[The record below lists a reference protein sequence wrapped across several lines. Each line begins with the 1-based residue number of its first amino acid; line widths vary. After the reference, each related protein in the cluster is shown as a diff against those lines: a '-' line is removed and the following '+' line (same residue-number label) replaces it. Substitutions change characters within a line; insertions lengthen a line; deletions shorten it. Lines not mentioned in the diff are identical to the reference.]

1 MKIFFKTLFLG
12 LPLLFIQYAMLNAA
26 FALMTAASDVEFM
39 FGILLIALLLY
50 LNVKIVNEVATHFFI
65 KPKKEEN
72 NENTSV

>member
-12 LPLLFIQYAMLNAA
+12 PPLLFSQYAVLNAA
-26 FALMTAASDVEFM
+26 VVMMTEPSDVKFM
-39 FGILLIALLLY
+39 FSILLFTLLLY
-50 LNVKIVNEVATHFFI
+50 FDVKIVNEVATHFFI